1 MFHHFKNKKKLKLL
15 LVLDVLGRLVL
26 ARAMKISIIVL
37 ASITIYS
44 RRSEIDQHQIQR
56 VQIDQ
61 QILRLQVPMNNSLI
75 KQINVYLNKLLEKVT
90 RLVLGQPTALLRL
103 QIVKQIH
110 AVVQFGHDYNPLVLL
125 LKKLYHFNNPVDT
138 VAHLV
143 QQNLSRVLFI
153 VDHEP
158 ILGLVL
164 GYEFNDNIFVLGL
177 SRSFVNLRKPAV
189 SDVSA

>member
-1 MFHHFKNKKKLKLL
+1 M
-15 LVLDVLGRLVL
+15 LDVLGRLVL

-110 AVVQFGHDYNPLVLL
+110 AVVQLGHDYNPLVLL
-125 LKKLYHFNNPVDT
+125 LKKLDHFNNPVDA

-143 QQNLSRVLFI
+143 
-153 VDHEP
+153 
-158 ILGLVL
+158 
-164 GYEFNDNIFVLGL
+164 
-177 SRSFVNLRKPAV
+177 
-189 SDVSA
+189 